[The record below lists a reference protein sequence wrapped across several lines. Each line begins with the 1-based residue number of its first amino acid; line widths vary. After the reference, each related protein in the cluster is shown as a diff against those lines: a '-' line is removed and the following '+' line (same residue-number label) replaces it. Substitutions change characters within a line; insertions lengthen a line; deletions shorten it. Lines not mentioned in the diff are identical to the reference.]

1 MLSLNIINEY
11 SKISNFSS
19 KFPKYIAEGEYRIDL
34 ALLKPKAE
42 NYFVAPDCMHIHF
55 EGYYDKYANPL
66 RLAEEGFFGLESE

>member
-1 MLSLNIINEY
+1 MEE
-11 SKISNFSS
+11 ISIRSIQHFL
-19 KFPKYIAEGEYRIDL
+19 FCPHRWGMIEIDR
-34 ALLKPKAE
+34 AWAE